1 MNSFVR
7 ATRRPL
13 LLTGLLTGL
22 LALLTPAA
30 HADITIGVN
39 LSLTGPLSSLGLP
52 IRDSLALW
60 PAQIGGEKVN
70 LIVLDDAS
78 DAVAAARN
86 ARRFITENRVD
97 VLLGSSGV
105 PAVLSMAPVAA
116 EARTVQLAFAPAPR
130 PGGADDWTFPLPQ
143 PVSLMSDAVARRMV
157 ADKVR
162 KVAFLGWNEGYGE
175 MWLQAFGASAKK
187 AGLEIVATERFAPPD
202 TSITAQALKVM
213 AARPDAVLIVG
224 AGSAAA
230 MPQINLRER
239 GWSGPIYQTHGAASP
254 DLIRVGGARMEGA
267 ILPAGPVLVAEQLA
281 DANPIKKVAL
291 NYVNAFERAH
301 GPQSRTQFGA
311 HAHDALQVL
320 QRIVPLALKRA
331 KPGSVEFRQA
341 LRDALES
348 EKDIVISHGVL
359 NFTRTDHLGFDERG
373 RVMLKIDKG
382 QFRLVE

>member
-1 MNSFVR
+1 MNTFLKR
-7 ATRRPL
+7 AARR
-13 LLTGLLTGL
+13 
-22 LALLTPAA
+22 ALLIAGLMAAHLPAA
-30 HADITIGVN
+30 HADITIGVS

-52 IRDSLALW
+52 VRESLALW
-60 PAQIGGEKVN
+60 PGQIGGEKVR

-78 DAVAAARN
+78 DPVAAAKN
-86 ARRFITENRVD
+86 THRFITESRVD
-97 VLLGSSGV
+97 LLLGSSGV

-116 EARTVQLAFAPAPR
+116 EAKTVQLALAPVPR
-130 PGGADDWTFPLPQ
+130 PGGPDDWTFTLPQ
-143 PVSLMSDAVARRMV
+143 PVSLMSDAVAKRMV

-175 MWLQAFGASAKK
+175 MWLHAFGASAKK

-202 TSITAQALKVM
+202 TSITAQALKVI

-239 GWSGPIYQTHGAASP
+239 GWSGPVYQTHGAASP
-254 DLIRVGGARMEGA
+254 DLIRVGGARMDGA

-281 DANPIKKVAL
+281 DTNPIKKVAL
-291 NYVNAFERAH
+291 DYVNAFEKAH

-320 QRIVPLALKRA
+320 QRVVPVALKRA
-331 KPGSVEFRQA
+331 KPGSAEFRQA

-382 QFRLVE
+382 QFRLVD